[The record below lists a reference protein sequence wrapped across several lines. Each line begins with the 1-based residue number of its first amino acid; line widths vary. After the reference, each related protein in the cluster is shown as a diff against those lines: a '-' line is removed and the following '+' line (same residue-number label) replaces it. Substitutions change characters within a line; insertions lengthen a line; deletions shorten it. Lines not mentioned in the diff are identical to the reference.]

1 MEQDDKERS
10 MASQVSSR
18 LPDAAC
24 LHLSHVEASGS
35 AILMVARTIA
45 DQACCPVCQTPTA
58 HVHSHYTRLVADLP
72 WMGWAVKLE
81 LHTRRFFCLNLACT
95 RQILTERLPSVVAP
109 YARRTTRLADV
120 LTLVAFALGGEAGKR
135 LVTGM
140 GLATSPD
147 TLLRL
152 IRAAPEN
159 EYPTPRIL
167 GVDDWR
173 WKRGHTY
180 GTILL
185 DLERQIPI
193 EVLPDREASSL
204 ASWLKEH
211 PGVLIVSR
219 DRGGTYAEGVRLGA
233 PGTIQVADRF
243 HLIKNLGDLL
253 QPLLTRH
260 LLTIRKQCQEKMSN
274 DLNRQKEPEPLIKGP
289 GQISPRLAARQKARE
304 DERLAR
310 YEQVLAL
317 REHGF
322 SFQAIGER
330 LGIGQSTVQRWV
342 KEGQFPKR
350 KARDQSSQLDRFFP
364 SIQQRRSQGCY
375 NMVQLHQ
382 ELRDKGYQ
390 GSYDGMRHI
399 LLRVFPKE
407 KPWQRTP
414 PLKED
419 QPVLFSLT
427 AREAT
432 WLFLREPDKLT
443 AKERRSLD
451 HLCQFHEELQG
462 AYQLTQQFTDMLR
475 TRSGGKL
482 DAWLTLVQASP
493 LKEFHPCAK
502 SLLKDLEAVEA
513 GLISPWSNGQ
523 TEGQI
528 TRLKLIKRQGYG
540 RAGFETLRKRVL
552 HRA

>member
-1 MEQDDKERS
+1 
-10 MASQVSSR
+10 MAGDVSSCL
-18 LPDAAC
+18 LPDPTC
-24 LHLSHVEASGS
+24 LQLKHLEASS
-35 AILMVARTIA
+35 NKIIAIVATARPEA
-45 DQACCPVCQTPTA
+45 FCPLCDAPSDR
-58 HVHSHYTRLVADLP
+58 VHSHYVRQVADLP
-72 WMGWAVKLE
+72 WVGVSVKLE
-81 LHTRRFFCLNLACT
+81 LHTRRFFCFNLACE
-95 RQILTERLPSVVAP
+95 RQIFTERLPSVVVP
-109 YARRTTRLADV
+109 YARRTLRLADV
-120 LTLVAFALGGEAGKR
+120 LTLIAFALGGEAGSR
-135 LVTGM
+135 LAEGM
-140 GLATSPD
+140 GLVTSPD

-152 IRAAPEN
+152 IRGTPEN

-167 GVDDWR
+167 GVDDWS

-185 DLERQIPI
+185 DLERQVPV
-193 EVLPDREASSL
+193 EVLPDREASTL
-204 ASWLKEH
+204 ATWLKEH

-243 HLIKNLGDLL
+243 HLVKNLGDLL

-260 LLTIRKQCQEKMSN
+260 LLAVRKLSQEKMSN
-274 DLNRQKEPEPLIKGP
+274 DLDRRKEPEPLIKGP
-289 GQISPRLAARQKARE
+289 GQISPRLAALQKARA
-304 DERLAR
+304 DERFAR

-317 REHGF
+317 REQGF

-330 LGIGQSTVQRWV
+330 LGMGPSTVQRWV
-342 KEGQFPKR
+342 ATGCFPQR
-350 KARDQSSQLDRFFP
+350 KTREQGSQLDRFLP
-364 SIQQRRSQGCY
+364 YIQQRRSQGCY

-382 ELRDKGYQ
+382 ELCDKGYQ

-407 KPWQRTP
+407 QPWQRTP
-414 PLKED
+414 PLKE
-419 QPVLFSLT
+419 QPPLLFSLT
-427 AREAT
+427 VREAT

-443 AKERRSLD
+443 AKEQRSLD
-451 HLCQFHEELQG
+451 QLCRLHEELQV
-462 AYQLTQQFTDMLR
+462 AYQLTQQFTDMVR

-482 DAWLTLVQASP
+482 DAWLASVKASH
-493 LKEFHPCAK
+493 LKEFHPFAK

-513 GLISPWSNGQ
+513 GLILPWSNGQ

-540 RAGFETLRKRVL
+540 RTGFETLRKRVL